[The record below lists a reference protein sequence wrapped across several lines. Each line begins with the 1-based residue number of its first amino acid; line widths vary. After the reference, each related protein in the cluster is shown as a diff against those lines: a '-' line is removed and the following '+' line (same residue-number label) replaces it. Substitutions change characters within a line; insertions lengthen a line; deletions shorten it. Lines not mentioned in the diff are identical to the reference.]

1 MIIMK
6 HKLLILFALV
16 ALFLPTVANAQKT
29 KKVDLKDCTKVE
41 IQTTMGNIEIA
52 LYNET
57 PQHRDNFIKLVK
69 EGTYDGVLFHR
80 VIKDFMI
87 QGGDVKSKTAKP
99 GEMLGDGD
107 LNYTVPAEFVFPKYF
122 HKKGALAA
130 ARTGDQVNPERASS
144 ACQFYIVTGKV
155 YTPSTLATLESRNR
169 EKQKME
175 IFQRLAT
182 PHRKDIMKMRMA
194 GDTAGM
200 KTLQDEL
207 IKQTEAE
214 VAKTGK
220 FTFTPE
226 QIEAYTTVGGAPH
239 LDGSYTVYG
248 EVTKGLDVV
257 DKIQNVDTDG
267 NDRPKSD
274 VKVIKMTIKK

>member
-1 MIIMK
+1 MTIMK

>member
-1 MIIMK
+1 MK

-214 VAKTGK
+214 VAKTGR

>member
-1 MIIMK
+1 MK

-226 QIEAYTTVGGAPH
+226 QIEAYTTVGGALH

>member
-1 MIIMK
+1 MK

-16 ALFLPTVANAQKT
+16 VFFLPTVANAQKT

>member
-1 MIIMK
+1 MK

>member
-1 MIIMK
+1 MK

-16 ALFLPTVANAQKT
+16 VLFLPTVANAQKT

>member
-1 MIIMK
+1 MK

-267 NDRPKSD
+267 NDRPTSD

>member
-1 MIIMK
+1 MK

-41 IQTTMGNIEIA
+41 IQTTMGNIEIV